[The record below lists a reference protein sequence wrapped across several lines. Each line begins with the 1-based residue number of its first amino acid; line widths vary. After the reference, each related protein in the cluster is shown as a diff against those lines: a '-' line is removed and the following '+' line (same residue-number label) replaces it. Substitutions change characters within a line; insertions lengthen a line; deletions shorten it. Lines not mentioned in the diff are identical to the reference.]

1 MYADDTTLFC
11 NMTDTITVDVINE
24 ELSKICDWLGANKL
38 SLNIVKTKYMLYHSI
53 NKRVI
58 YPKLKINNNN
68 IDRITQFNFLGVI
81 LHERMSWKQHIEHI
95 RLKIAKTI
103 GIIYRLKSI
112 YPSAILLTLYNTLV
126 TPHLHYCLLCWGSII
141 KENDLLHIMQK
152 RVLRTITNSNYIAH
166 TEPLFKELKLVKIT
180 DMYVIAI
187 WKFYHKLMNN
197 QLPMF
202 FSSMTPQ
209 LPVACARYEFFFE
222 KKIYFHK
229 TNLQKN
235 HTYNTIHTIYKR
247 KEIKAKKR
255 LEILKK
261 EEKEMGVAIMSF
273 KQSRDII
280 RSSCSAYIHFMQSTR

>member
-1 MYADDTTLFC
+1 MHDLTFNAKKSVCMFFRSSVNKQCGLSDIFISSTICEFANEVKYLGVMINSSFKTTIDVQRQTRFLYTANLLIRNFRYW
-11 NMTDTITVDVINE
+11 TDTITVDVINE

-38 SLNIVKTKYMLYHSI
+38 SFNIVKTKYMLYHSI

-152 RVLRTITNSNYIAH
+152 RVLIKDNY
-166 TEPLFKELKLVKIT
+166 
-180 DMYVIAI
+180 
-187 WKFYHKLMNN
+187 
-197 QLPMF
+197 
-202 FSSMTPQ
+202 
-209 LPVACARYEFFFE
+209 
-222 KKIYFHK
+222 
-229 TNLQKN
+229 
-235 HTYNTIHTIYKR
+235 
-247 KEIKAKKR
+247 
-255 LEILKK
+255 
-261 EEKEMGVAIMSF
+261 
-273 KQSRDII
+273 
-280 RSSCSAYIHFMQSTR
+280 